1 VINSNI
7 ASEFN
12 FPYYPQFLN
21 IFDLFKLIILKLII
35 NNNYYIVGLLSV
47 SNVSEKLED
56 KESKISSLDRKL
68 LKILLQ
74 PNGDV
79 KSSKTL
85 AAKLGI
91 PITTVRRRRKRLES
105 TLLKLHYVLD
115 IEKFGWRRV
124 DFFIAIKNGMVN
136 AVASKLLDSD
146 EVTYVGKSIGE
157 HTIDLRVEAIVKD
170 NTAVLDIL
178 EKIKAMDGVND
189 VVWSE
194 IVSVVGRKIS
204 IPSSIIDKI

>member
-1 VINSNI
+1 MST
-7 ASEFN
+7 
-12 FPYYPQFLN
+12 
-21 IFDLFKLIILKLII
+21 
-35 NNNYYIVGLLSV
+35 
-47 SNVSEKLED
+47 KLEG
-56 KESKISSLDRKL
+56 KVANISDLDRKL

-74 PNGDV
+74 PNGDL

-85 AAKLGI
+85 SAKLGM

-157 HTIDLRVEAIVKD
+157 HTIDLRVETIVKD
-170 NTAVLDIL
+170 NASVLDVL

-204 IPSSIIDKI
+204 IPDSIIDKI

>member
-1 VINSNI
+1 MNI
-7 ASEFN
+7 
-12 FPYYPQFLN
+12 
-21 IFDLFKLIILKLII
+21 IGLFKLIILKCII
-35 NNNYYIVGLLSV
+35 NNNNYIIVILSI
-47 SNVSEKLED
+47 SNVSRKLEGKGANISDLD
-56 KESKISSLDRKL
+56 KKL

-74 PNGDV
+74 PNGDL

-85 AAKLGI
+85 SAKLGI

-157 HTIDLRVEAIVKD
+157 HTIDLRVETIVKD
-170 NTAVLDIL
+170 NASVLDIL